1 MENNIILTKE
11 YSNNTQT
18 TFYTETDNIQ
28 MNIDGTALKHII
40 NRLTELYKYP
50 LEASIREL
58 VSNAVDATVSANL
71 EDVKPIQLFL
81 DEYNSF
87 LSVEDFGSGMSYDD
101 LLNIYSKYGASTK
114 RDDFSAIGSYGLGAK
129 APLSYTD
136 SFTLITTKDK
146 ETVVAIV
153 SKTDSFP
160 QIQIISKEITEN
172 PNGTKVQISLNDND
186 SKMAYQIFEDYIR
199 FSDMMSVPVVFTHN
213 TGFNKSSIQEIE
225 SYKALY
231 PLSTKI
237 KINDDLSLKI
247 FTNESSFERI
257 FTNGNININFV
268 MEGYSYQKYSSNI
281 GVWVQLVPG
290 LLDFNSAR
298 DEILENTRYRDF
310 ENLIKEQINNIKL
323 LDEREFLNNH
333 SNIYNIVSLSSNSD
347 YEYLENYKDDNVDF
361 SIYNFKEN
369 KGIEFPIFS
378 NGQDRRDLG
387 NISLNKIIAFN
398 LAKGFYNRYVVI
410 SSDEEVVRK
419 KVKAI
424 SREINEYFFLVS
436 DKKALSVL
444 EDQGFEIISKE
455 EVFKTLKESTKSKV
469 KAGEILFKVKK
480 VIFSKG
486 DYKISD
492 ETVQIKEVANKIL
505 LMGTD
510 YSPNKYN
517 LNSIINKYNPK
528 QQDDFVIYYATNKN
542 KELLVKFKNIKKSG
556 LLNKI
561 TLVKG
566 NTTYYNKF
574 PAGFTA
580 FLSEHKDF
588 IASESEELLQKITK
602 ENYLATVFN
611 YIRNNKPYDAQFDE
625 VFQRLVFNRDKS
637 ISYHSTNHSTK
648 LNKYTI
654 EKNLSTFKEEFL
666 PALTRLSDFAKCLN
680 ILKDYNDSISEEIKK
695 DFDKTLAEADEVIEK
710 YYKKIK

>member
-11 YSNNTQT
+11 YSNNTQS

-40 NRLTELYKYP
+40 NRLTELYKNP

-58 VSNAVDATVSANL
+58 VSNAVDATVSAKL

-81 DEYNSF
+81 DEYNNF

-268 MEGYSYQKYSSNI
+268 MEGYSYQKYPSNI

-323 LDEREFLNNH
+323 LDEREFLNYH
-333 SNIYNIVSLSSNSD
+333 SNIYNIVSMSSNSD
-347 YEYLENYKDDNVDF
+347 YEYLENYKDDSVDF

-486 DYKISD
+486 DYKIFD
-492 ETVQIKEVANKIL
+492 ENVQIKEVANKIL
-505 LMGTD
+505 LIGTD
-510 YSPNKYN
+510 YSPSNSN

-528 QQDDFVIYYATNKN
+528 QKDDFVIYYATNKN
-542 KELLVKFKNIKKSG
+542 KDLLLKFKNIKKSG
-556 LLNKI
+556 LLDKI

-574 PAGFTA
+574 PDGFTT
-580 FLSEHKDF
+580 FLNEHKDF

-625 VFQRLVFNRDKS
+625 VFQRLVFNRDES
-637 ISYHSTNHSTK
+637 ISYHSTR

-680 ILKDYNDSISEEIKK
+680 ILKDYNDSICEEIKK

>member
-11 YSNNTQT
+11 YSNNTQA

-40 NRLTELYKYP
+40 NRLTELYKNP

-58 VSNAVDATVSANL
+58 VSNAVDATVSAKL

-81 DEYNSF
+81 DEYNNF

-213 TGFNKSSIQEIE
+213 KGFNKSSIQEIE

-257 FTNGNININFV
+257 FPNGNININFV
-268 MEGYSYQKYSSNI
+268 MEGYSYQKYPSNI

-323 LDEREFLNNH
+323 LDEREFLNYH
-333 SNIYNIVSLSSNSD
+333 SSIYNIVSLSSNSD
-347 YEYLENYKDDNVDF
+347 YEYLENYKDDSVDF

-486 DYKISD
+486 DYKIFD
-492 ETVQIKEVANKIL
+492 ENVQIKEVANKIL
-505 LMGTD
+505 LIGTD
-510 YSPNKYN
+510 YSPSNSN

-528 QQDDFVIYYATNKN
+528 QKDDFVIYYATNKN
-542 KELLVKFKNIKKSG
+542 KDLLLKFKNIKKSG
-556 LLNKI
+556 LLDKI

-574 PAGFTA
+574 PDGFTA
-580 FLSEHKDF
+580 FLNEHKDF

-637 ISYHSTNHSTK
+637 ISYHSTR

-680 ILKDYNDSISEEIKK
+680 ILKDYNDSICEEIKK

>member
-11 YSNNTQT
+11 YSNNTQA

-40 NRLTELYKYP
+40 NRLTELYKNP

-58 VSNAVDATVSANL
+58 VSNAVDATVSAKL

-81 DEYNSF
+81 DEYNNF

-213 TGFNKSSIQEIE
+213 KGFNKSSIQEIE

-257 FTNGNININFV
+257 FTKGNININFV
-268 MEGYSYQKYSSNI
+268 MEGYSYQKYPSNI

-361 SIYNFKEN
+361 SIYSFKEN
-369 KGIEFPIFS
+369 RGIEFPIFS

-398 LAKGFYNRYVVI
+398 LAKGYYNRYVVI

-486 DYKISD
+486 DYKIFD
-492 ETVQIKEVANKIL
+492 ENVQIKEVANKIL
-505 LMGTD
+505 LIGTD
-510 YSPNKYN
+510 YSPSNSN

-528 QQDDFVIYYATNKN
+528 QKDDFVIYYATNKN
-542 KELLVKFKNIKKSG
+542 KNLLLKFKNIKKSG
-556 LLNKI
+556 LLDKI

-574 PAGFTA
+574 PDGFTT
-580 FLSEHKDF
+580 FLNEHKDF

-637 ISYHSTNHSTK
+637 ISYHSTR

-680 ILKDYNDSISEEIKK
+680 ILKDYNDSICEEIKK

>member
-566 NTTYYNKF
+566 NTTYYNEF

-637 ISYHSTNHSTK
+637 ISYHSTK

>member
-11 YSNNTQT
+11 FSNNTQT

-28 MNIDGTALKHII
+28 MNIDGSALKHII
-40 NRLTELYKYP
+40 NRLTELYKNP

-58 VSNAVDATVSANL
+58 VSNAVDATVSAKL
-71 EDVKPIQLFL
+71 EEVKPIQLFL
-81 DEYNSF
+81 DEYNGF
-87 LSVEDFGSGMSYDD
+87 LSVEDFGTGMSYDD

-146 ETVVAIV
+146 ETVVAII
-153 SKTDSFP
+153 SKTESFP
-160 QIQIISKEITEN
+160 QIQIISKEVTGN

-186 SKMAYQIFEDYIR
+186 SNRAYQIFEEYIR
-199 FSDMMSVPVVFTHN
+199 FSDMMSVPVVFTYN
-213 TGFNKSSIQEIE
+213 TGFNQSYVQEID

-247 FTNESSFERI
+247 FTNKTSFKDRL
-257 FTNGNININFV
+257 FTNNININFV
-268 MEGYSYQKYSSNI
+268 MEGYSYQENKFSSYSNM

-298 DEILENTRYRDF
+298 DEILENNRYRDLVH
-310 ENLIKEQINNIKL
+310 LIKEQISNIKL
-323 LDEREFLNNH
+323 LDEREFLNKH
-333 SNIYNIVSLSSNSD
+333 SNIYDMVSSFSNSD

-361 SIYNFKEN
+361 SVYNFKEN
-369 KGIEFPIFS
+369 RGIEFPIFS

-398 LAKGFYNRYVVI
+398 LAKGYYNRYVVI

-444 EDQGFEIISKE
+444 EDQGFEIFTKE
-455 EVFKTLKESTKSKV
+455 EVFKILKESTKSSV

-486 DYKISD
+486 DYKFFD
-492 ETVQIKEVANKIL
+492 EIVQIKEVANKIL

-510 YSPNKYN
+510 YSPDRSN

-542 KELLVKFKNIKKSG
+542 KNLLLKFKNIKKSG
-556 LLNKI
+556 LLDKI

-566 NTTYYNKF
+566 ATPYYNKF
-574 PAGFTA
+574 PDGFTV
-580 FLSEHKDF
+580 FLDEHKDF
-588 IASESEELLQKITK
+588 TASDSEELLQKITR
-602 ENYLATVFN
+602 ENYLATVFK
-611 YIRNNKPYDAQFDE
+611 YIQKNKPYDVHLKE
-625 VFQRLVFNRDKS
+625 VFQRLVFNRDNS
-637 ISYHSTNHSTK
+637 ISYQSTELNRYTIDEK
-648 LNKYTI
+648 LNGFR
-654 EKNLSTFKEEFL
+654 EDLL
-666 PALTRLSDFAKCLN
+666 PLLTRLADFAKCIN
-680 ILKDYNDSISEEIKK
+680 ILEYYNDTISEEIKK
-695 DFDKTLAEADEVIEK
+695 DFEKTLAKADEVVESH
-710 YYKKIK
+710 YKKIK

>member
-11 YSNNTQT
+11 YSNNTQA

-40 NRLTELYKYP
+40 NRLTELYKNP

-58 VSNAVDATVSANL
+58 VSNAVDATVSAKL

-81 DEYNSF
+81 DEYNNF

-231 PLSTKI
+231 PLYTKI

-268 MEGYSYQKYSSNI
+268 MEGYSYQKYPSNI

-542 KELLVKFKNIKKSG
+542 KGLLVKFKNIKKSG

-566 NTTYYNKF
+566 DTTYYNKF
-574 PAGFTA
+574 PDGFTA

-588 IASESEELLQKITK
+588 IASGSEELLQKITK

-611 YIRNNKPYDAQFDE
+611 YIQNNKPYNAQFDE

-637 ISYHSTNHSTK
+637 ISYHSTR

>member
-11 YSNNTQT
+11 YSNNTQA

-40 NRLTELYKYP
+40 NRLTELYKNP

-58 VSNAVDATVSANL
+58 VSNAVDATVSAKL

-81 DEYNSF
+81 DEYNNF

-231 PLSTKI
+231 PLYTKI

-268 MEGYSYQKYSSNI
+268 MEGYSYQKYPSNI

-542 KELLVKFKNIKKSG
+542 KGLLVKFKNIKKSG

-566 NTTYYNKF
+566 DTTYYNKF
-574 PAGFTA
+574 PDGFTA

-588 IASESEELLQKITK
+588 IASGSEGLLQKITK

-611 YIRNNKPYDAQFDE
+611 YIQNNKPYDAQFDE

-637 ISYHSTNHSTK
+637 ISYHSTR

>member
-11 YSNNTQT
+11 YSNNTQA

-40 NRLTELYKYP
+40 NRLTELYKNP

-58 VSNAVDATVSANL
+58 VSNAVDATVSAKL

-81 DEYNSF
+81 DEYNNF

-268 MEGYSYQKYSSNI
+268 MEGYSYQKYPSNI

-323 LDEREFLNNH
+323 LDEREFLNYH
-333 SNIYNIVSLSSNSD
+333 SSIYNIVSLSSNSD

-398 LAKGFYNRYVVI
+398 LAKGYYNRYVVI

-542 KELLVKFKNIKKSG
+542 KGLLVKFKNIKKSG

-566 NTTYYNKF
+566 STTYYNKF
-574 PAGFTA
+574 PAGFAA

-637 ISYHSTNHSTK
+637 ISYHSTR

-680 ILKDYNDSISEEIKK
+680 ILKDYNDSICEEIKK